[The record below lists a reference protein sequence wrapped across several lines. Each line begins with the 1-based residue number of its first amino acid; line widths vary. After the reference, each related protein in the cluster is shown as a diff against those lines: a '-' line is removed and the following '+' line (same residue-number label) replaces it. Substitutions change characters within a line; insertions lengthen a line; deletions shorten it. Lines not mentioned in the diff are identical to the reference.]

1 MRNLRNSLKWLSLLL
16 SCAFSSIA
24 WWPLPVAGEFSVWL
38 TAGGQAGCWLAGPWA
53 GLLAGWLLG
62 GLLLTGRLGGW
73 PAVLWARFGW
83 LAAGSGRSAG
93 RGWAG
98 WLVAAGWLAGWLQRV
113 TGEQPATGG
122 QPPGGQSVP
131 CRAC

>member
-62 GLLLTGRLGGW
+62 GLLLAGRLGGW
-73 PAVLWARFGW
+73 PAGLWARLGWLSWSGLGW
-83 LAAGSGRSAG
+83 LAAAG
-93 RGWAG
+93 G
-98 WLVAAGWLAGWLQRV
+98 LAGCS
-113 TGEQPATGG
+113 G
-122 QPPGGQSVP
+122 
-131 CRAC
+131 